1 MAVPKKPKLAKLLT
15 TLITD
20 PVSVTAATTP
30 PKPAS
35 KPRRTTK
42 EAYTI
47 KKIIKTLREITS
59 RAGQGPIDYKEFT
72 TGIKVTI
79 NLIDLLQMSPDYA
92 KALRTYSTRIN
103 NNKKRTTTHEF
114 IINITNVILDKS
126 NSIA

>member
-15 TLITD
+15 TPIVD
-20 PVSVTAATTP
+20 PVSTPAAATP
-30 PKPAS
+30 PEPAS
-35 KPRRTTK
+35 EPRRTTK
-42 EAYTI
+42 EAYTV
-47 KKIIKTLREITS
+47 KKMIKTLREITG

-103 NNKKRTTTHEF
+103 NKKRKTTTHEF
-114 IINITNVILDKS
+114 VVNIANVLLDES
-126 NSIA
+126 NSVA